1 MSPDSESG
9 RDFGGKRAGRAML
22 WLAAIGLLAGLTAM
36 FQLAQTSRGGID
48 HSVNQSGR
56 SMVAI
61 TRDRSG
67 HFFADGQING
77 VPVVFLVDT
86 GATDVAV
93 GESTARQLGLDFG
106 PQVVVMTA
114 AGPVTAWRTRL
125 DSVSLGGISLTNVRA
140 TITRAPMDEVLLG
153 MSFLRHFNLTAEGE
167 QLIIESGEA
176 G

>member
-1 MSPDSESG
+1 MTPHGESG
-9 RDFGGKRAGRAML
+9 QDYGGQGAGRAML
-22 WLAAIGLLAGLTAM
+22 WLAAIGLLAGLTAL
-36 FQLAQTSRGGID
+36 FQFAQKTRGGVD
-48 HSVNQSGR
+48 FSVDDSGR

-61 TRDRSG
+61 TRDSSG
-67 HFFADGQING
+67 HFFAEGMING
-77 VPVVFLVDT
+77 EPVVFLVDT

-93 GESTARQLGLDFG
+93 GENMAKALGLDYG

-125 DSVSLGGISLTNVRA
+125 DRVSLGGISLTNVRA
-140 TITRAPMDEVLLG
+140 TITRAPMSEVLLG
-153 MSFLRHFNLTAEGE
+153 MSFLKHFNLTTQGE